1 MGTTVLVVDDSCTV
15 RKIILRCLRQA
26 ELGISEVCEAGNG
39 QEALELLARR
49 PIDAVLSDINMPQ
62 MDGIQL
68 LTTLRGSQ
76 QWNHLPVLIIS
87 TEAGAEAVIDAISK
101 GASGYIRKPFTA
113 SEIHDQLGPLLKA
126 SRKVCD
132 RGTAEADLQETVTRA

>member
-15 RKIILRCLRQA
+15 RKIIQRCLRQA
-26 ELGISEVCEAGNG
+26 ELGIAEVCEAGNG
-39 QEALELLARR
+39 QEALELLGQRR
-49 PIDAVLSDINMPQ
+49 VDAVLSDINMPQ

-68 LTTLRGSQ
+68 LTALRGSQ

-87 TEAGAEAVIDAISK
+87 TEAGAEAVIDAVSK

-113 SEIHDQLGPLLKA
+113 SEIHDQLGPLLNT
-126 SRKVCD
+126 SR
-132 RGTAEADLQETVTRA
+132 